1 MTAETFKIRP
11 AVLQDAAT
19 LVKLYSYY
27 VEQTAITFEYT
38 VPSIAEFKKR
48 MLKISRRYPYLV
60 ALVNQKIVGYA
71 YLSAFHPRAAYGWS
85 AEISIYLDPKT
96 RHQGIGSRLYAEL
109 EKIARA
115 QNILNLNACISFSE
129 TQTAHLPLTS
139 VYFHKKMGYVQ
150 TAHFHQCGYKFS
162 TWYDMIWME
171 KILAAHTIPA
181 PSFHKFPEISTAF
194 YTEPNTTDC

>member
-60 ALVNQKIVGYA
+60 ALVNQKIVGGYA

-109 EKIARA
+109 EKLHARKIFS
-115 QNILNLNACISFSE
+115 ILTPALVFLK
-129 TQTAHLPLTS
+129 HKPLTS
-139 VYFHKKMGYVQ
+139 
-150 TAHFHQCGYKFS
+150 
-162 TWYDMIWME
+162 
-171 KILAAHTIPA
+171 P
-181 PSFHKFPEISTAF
+181 P
-194 YTEPNTTDC
+194 